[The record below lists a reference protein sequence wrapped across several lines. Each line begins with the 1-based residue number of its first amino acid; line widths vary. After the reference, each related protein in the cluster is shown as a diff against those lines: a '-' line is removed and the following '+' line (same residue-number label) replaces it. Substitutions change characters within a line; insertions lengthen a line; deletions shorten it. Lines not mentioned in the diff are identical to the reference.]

1 MSSTNGAESSSN
13 ENNGTPLI
21 PPRTPSPKKRGG
33 IHTSV
38 IHAPHF
44 HFFLAPIVV
53 GLFVG
58 IYIVFVHFDVIDISS
73 YPSTWDI
80 VARCSLVL
88 FGVAHGLVLW
98 PFLTETPRLRFF
110 RLNVMEWLASSTTM
124 DIYITSLQYLT
135 LTTVLTPTAFLLLES
150 YWRVIAWT
158 DCQYFMLLA
167 VFDLTVSSVLWH
179 IYSLAHLN
187 PSLRHL

>member
-1 MSSTNGAESSSN
+1 
-13 ENNGTPLI
+13 
-21 PPRTPSPKKRGG
+21 
-33 IHTSV
+33 
-38 IHAPHF
+38 
-44 HFFLAPIVV
+44 
-53 GLFVG
+53 
-58 IYIVFVHFDVIDISS
+58 
-73 YPSTWDI
+73 
-80 VARCSLVL
+80 
-88 FGVAHGLVLW
+88 
-98 PFLTETPRLRFF
+98 
-110 RLNVMEWLASSTTM
+110 MEWLASSTTM